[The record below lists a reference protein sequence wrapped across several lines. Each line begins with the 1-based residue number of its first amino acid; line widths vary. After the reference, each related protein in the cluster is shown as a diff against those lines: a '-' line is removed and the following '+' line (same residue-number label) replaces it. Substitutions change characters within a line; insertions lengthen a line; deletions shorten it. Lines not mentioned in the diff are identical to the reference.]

1 MSKRLLIDARQ
12 IEETRVIT
20 TTNDFIDDFEY
31 EVHSRR
37 QLKGNIYL
45 ARVTRVEPSLQ
56 AAFVEY
62 GGNRQ
67 GFLAF
72 SEIHPDYYRIPVED
86 RQKLIAE
93 VSAKTDEELNINN
106 NISDENEDDVS
117 EEELRKVKRNLY
129 RNYKIQEVIARRQIL
144 LVQVVKEER
153 GTKGAA
159 LTTYISI
166 AGRYCVLMPNTPR
179 GGGVSRKIANVT
191 DRRRLKSVVENLD
204 VSPGMAVIV
213 RTAGSK
219 RTKLEIKRDYL
230 NSIAIWENVKNL
242 TLESNAP
249 FLIHEEGSLVK
260 RAIRDL
266 YHSDIDEV
274 LVEGLEAYRSCKD
287 YMKALMPSHAKKVQ
301 QYNDE
306 KIPLFQK
313 YKLDAQLSDIF
324 NPRVTLKSGGYLIID
339 QTEALV
345 AVDVNS
351 GKATRERSIEDT
363 ALKTNLEAAEEFAR
377 QARLRDLSG
386 LVVIDFI
393 DMEESKNRITIEKKL
408 KDAMRKDRARI
419 QIGEISSF
427 GLLEL
432 SRQRLRPS
440 VVESSSELCSH
451 CGGSG
456 RIQSIEVSAIQI
468 LRSIEEEGSDEKNIG
483 VNIHAHSNVILH
495 ILNNKRVQL
504 NEIETRYDIVIQF
517 INDNSFIPPL
527 KKIETIQKPNLNKAN
542 PNKPNPNKPNPNP
555 NPNKPNPNLNPNKPN
570 PNKPNPNKPKLEI
583 AENKELSTSDED
595 ENQRRKKRGRRIGR
609 RKKKFDDQAFPEINI
624 KEEKEDDKS
633 EDKSEDK
640 SDFHPNQLIPN
651 QDIKARQPRRNYK
664 KKDNSQIK
672 DDDLDKKSLID
683 ENTMKQENKKNVKK
697 SIVSSNK
704 KTKLEETIEDKVNKD
719 KVKSDGNV
727 NLREIKTSAPIEVNK
742 VDEKSD
748 SKKPKKKGWWST

>member
-20 TTNDFIDDFEY
+20 TTNDIIDDFEY

-56 AAFVEY
+56 AAFIEY

-86 RQKLIAE
+86 KKKLIAE
-93 VSAKTDEELNINN
+93 ASAQTDEDLKLIENINED
-106 NISDENEDDVS
+106 SALDYNEED
-117 EEELRKVKRNLY
+117 LKKVKKSLY

-179 GGGVSRKIANVT
+179 GGGVSRKIANIT
-191 DRRRLKSVVENLD
+191 DRKRLKKVVDELD
-204 VSPGMAVIV
+204 VPTGMAVIV

-219 RTKLEIKRDYL
+219 RTKTEIKRDYS
-230 NSIAIWENVKNL
+230 NSTSIWENVKNL

-274 LVEGLEAYRSCKD
+274 LVDGNEAYKTCKN
-287 YMKALMPSHAKKVQ
+287 YMKSLMPSHAKKVQ
-301 QYNDE
+301 QYNDD
-306 KIPLFQK
+306 KNPLFQK
-313 YKLDAQLSDIF
+313 YKVDSQLHDIF
-324 NPRVTLKSGGYLIID
+324 NPKVTLKSGGYLIID

-386 LVVIDFI
+386 LIVIDFI
-393 DMEESKNRITIEKKL
+393 DMEENKNRINVEKKL
-408 KDAMRKDRARI
+408 KETMRKDRARI
-419 QIGEISSF
+419 QIGEISNF

-440 VVESSSELCSH
+440 VVENSSELCPH

-468 LRSIEEEGSDEKNIG
+468 LRSIEEECSSEENMAIS
-483 VNIHAHSNVILH
+483 VSAHSDIIIH
-495 ILNNKRVQL
+495 ILNNKRSHL
-504 NEIETRYDIVIQF
+504 NEIEIRYGISINF
-517 INDNSFIPPL
+517 INDNTIIPPL
-527 KKIETIQKPNLNKAN
+527 KKLEVIKKNNFKQINFTDNKQDATSSDNDEKQIRKKRSKRPVKKRRKEENKTKIDNSSNSTDEDKNDKVKETASD
-542 PNKPNPNKPNPNP
+542 
-555 NPNKPNPNLNPNKPN
+555 
-570 PNKPNPNKPKLEI
+570 
-583 AENKELSTSDED
+583 ENKELKTNND
-595 ENQRRKKRGRRIGR
+595 NTKKIGR
-609 RKKKFDDQAFPEINI
+609 NQKK
-624 KEEKEDDKS
+624 
-633 EDKSEDK
+633 
-640 SDFHPNQLIPN
+640 
-651 QDIKARQPRRNYK
+651 
-664 KKDNSQIK
+664 
-672 DDDLDKKSLID
+672 
-683 ENTMKQENKKNVKK
+683 
-697 SIVSSNK
+697 
-704 KTKLEETIEDKVNKD
+704 
-719 KVKSDGNV
+719 
-727 NLREIKTSAPIEVNK
+727 
-742 VDEKSD
+742 
-748 SKKPKKKGWWST
+748 

>member
-20 TTNDFIDDFEY
+20 TTNDIIDDFEY

-56 AAFVEY
+56 AAFIEY

-86 RQKLIAE
+86 KKKLIAE
-93 VSAKTDEELNINN
+93 ASAQTDEELKLIENINED
-106 NISDENEDDVS
+106 SALDYNEED
-117 EEELRKVKRNLY
+117 LKKVKKNLY

-179 GGGVSRKIANVT
+179 GGGVSRKIANIT
-191 DRRRLKSVVENLD
+191 DRKRLKKVVDELD
-204 VSPGMAVIV
+204 VPTGMAVIV

-219 RTKLEIKRDYL
+219 RTKTEIKRDYS
-230 NSIAIWENVKNL
+230 NSTSIWENVKNL

-274 LVEGLEAYRSCKD
+274 LVDGNEAYKTCKN
-287 YMKALMPSHAKKVQ
+287 YMKSLMPSHAKKVQ
-301 QYNDE
+301 QYNDD
-306 KIPLFQK
+306 KNPLFQK
-313 YKLDAQLSDIF
+313 YKVDSQLHDIF
-324 NPRVTLKSGGYLIID
+324 NPKVTLKSGGYLIID

-386 LVVIDFI
+386 LIVIDFI
-393 DMEESKNRITIEKKL
+393 DMEENKNRINVEKKL
-408 KDAMRKDRARI
+408 KETMRKDRARI
-419 QIGEISSF
+419 QIGEISNF

-440 VVESSSELCSH
+440 IVENSSELCPH

-468 LRSIEEEGSDEKNIG
+468 LRSIEEECSSEENMAIS
-483 VNIHAHSNVILH
+483 VSAHSDIIIH
-495 ILNNKRVQL
+495 ILNNKRSHL
-504 NEIETRYDIVIQF
+504 NEIEIRYGISINF
-517 INDNSFIPPL
+517 INDNTIIPPL
-527 KKIETIQKPNLNKAN
+527 R
-542 PNKPNPNKPNPNP
+542 
-555 NPNKPNPNLNPNKPN
+555 
-570 PNKPNPNKPKLEI
+570 KLEVI
-583 AENKELSTSDED
+583 KKNNFKQNNSTENKQDTSSSDNDEKQIRKKRSKRPVKKRRKEENKTKIDNSSNSTDEDKNDKVKETALDENKELEPDKDNT
-595 ENQRRKKRGRRIGR
+595 KKIDAKQKNT
-609 RKKKFDDQAFPEINI
+609 KKKIIRRSKTKTDTKI
-624 KEEKEDDKS
+624 KNEKDKPGKTA
-633 EDKSEDK
+633 EDK
-640 SDFHPNQLIPN
+640 I
-651 QDIKARQPRRNYK
+651 
-664 KKDNSQIK
+664 
-672 DDDLDKKSLID
+672 DLR
-683 ENTMKQENKKNVKK
+683 
-697 SIVSSNK
+697 
-704 KTKLEETIEDKVNKD
+704 KTQ
-719 KVKSDGNV
+719 S
-727 NLREIKTSAPIEVNK
+727 SAPIEIMK
-742 VDEKSD
+742 VDGKLNSD
-748 SKKPKKKGWWST
+748 KTKKKGWWST

>member
-1 MSKRLLIDARQ
+1 MTKRLLIDARQ
-12 IEETRVIT
+12 TEETRVIT
-20 TTNDFIDDFEY
+20 STNDKIDDFEY

-56 AAFVEY
+56 AAFIEY

-72 SEIHPDYYRIPVED
+72 SEIHPDYYRIPIED
-86 RQKLIAE
+86 RQKLIAD
-93 VSAKTDEELNINN
+93 VSAKTDEELDINQNINEE
-106 NISDENEDDVS
+106 IEEGFS

-179 GGGVSRKIANVT
+179 GGGVSRKIANIV
-191 DRRRLKSVVENLD
+191 DRKRLKKIVDDLD
-204 VSPGMAVIV
+204 LATGMALII

-219 RTKLEIKRDYL
+219 RTKIEIKRDYS
-230 NSIAIWENVKNL
+230 NSMSTWENVKKL

-249 FLIHEEGSLVK
+249 TLIHEEGSLVK

-266 YHSDIDEV
+266 YHNDIDEV
-274 LVEGLEAYRSCKD
+274 LVEGNEAYKVCKN

-301 QYNDE
+301 EYHDE
-306 KIPLFQK
+306 KKPLFQR
-313 YKLDAQLSDIF
+313 YNLDSQLFDIF
-324 NPRVTLKSGGYLIID
+324 SPKVTLNSGGYLIID

-345 AVDVNS
+345 AIDVNS

-393 DMEESKNRITIEKKL
+393 DMEEVKNRNNVEKKL
-408 KDAMRKDRARI
+408 KEAMRKDRARI
-419 QIGEISSF
+419 QIGQISGF

-440 VVESSSELCSH
+440 VVENSSELCSH

-456 RIQSIEVSAIQI
+456 RIQSIEVSAVQI
-468 LRSIEEEGSDEKNIG
+468 LRSIEEEGADDNNIG
-483 VNIHAHSNVILH
+483 VNVYAHSSVILH
-495 ILNNKRVQL
+495 ILNKKRDQL
-504 NEIETRYDIVIQF
+504 SEIQSRYNILIEF
-517 INDNSFIPPL
+517 INDNSIIPPL
-527 KKIETIQKPNLNKAN
+527 KKLETVKKINTQNKIQTEKK
-542 PNKPNPNKPNPNP
+542 
-555 NPNKPNPNLNPNKPN
+555 
-570 PNKPNPNKPKLEI
+570 
-583 AENKELSTSDED
+583 
-595 ENQRRKKRGRRIGR
+595 ENQEGSAINDQENNNRRKRGKKIGR
-609 RKKKFDDQAFPEINI
+609 KNKKVIPNEDLSNEEETKNNNPINKNETKAIEKTDQNEINKNI
-624 KEEKEDDKS
+624 KKRKNTRENNKKSNESKSKKNKSVKIKS
-633 EDKSEDK
+633 ENDNTLDDEKNNINETATTETK
-640 SDFHPNQLIPN
+640 N
-651 QDIKARQPRRNYK
+651 PR
-664 KKDNSQIK
+664 
-672 DDDLDKKSLID
+672 
-683 ENTMKQENKKNVKK
+683 
-697 SIVSSNK
+697 IVQTSS
-704 KTKLEETIEDKVNKD
+704 
-719 KVKSDGNV
+719 
-727 NLREIKTSAPIEVNK
+727 PIEVTEIDN
-742 VDEKSD
+742 D
-748 SKKPKKKGWWST
+748 SKPQKPKRKGWWSK

>member
-1 MSKRLLIDARQ
+1 MTKRLLIDARQ
-12 IEETRVIT
+12 TEETRVIT
-20 TTNDFIDDFEY
+20 STNDKIDDFEY

-72 SEIHPDYYRIPVED
+72 SEIHPDYYRIPIED
-86 RQKLIAE
+86 RQKLIAD
-93 VSAKTDEELNINN
+93 VSAKTDEELDINQNINE
-106 NISDENEDDVS
+106 ENEEDFS

-179 GGGVSRKIANVT
+179 GGGVSRKIANIV
-191 DRRRLKSVVENLD
+191 DRKRLKKIVDDLD
-204 VSPGMAVIV
+204 LATGMALII

-219 RTKLEIKRDYL
+219 RTKIEIKRDYS
-230 NSIAIWENVKNL
+230 NSVSTWENVKKL

-249 FLIHEEGSLVK
+249 TLIHEEGSLVK

-266 YHSDIDEV
+266 YHNDIDEV
-274 LVEGLEAYRSCKD
+274 LVEGNEAYKVCKN

-301 QYNDE
+301 EYHDE
-306 KIPLFQK
+306 KKPLFQR
-313 YKLDAQLSDIF
+313 YNLDSQLFDIF
-324 NPRVTLKSGGYLIID
+324 SPKVTLNSGGYLIID

-345 AVDVNS
+345 AIDVNS

-393 DMEESKNRITIEKKL
+393 DMEEVKNRNNVEKKL
-408 KDAMRKDRARI
+408 KEAMRKDRARI
-419 QIGEISSF
+419 QIGQISGF

-440 VVESSSELCSH
+440 VVENSSELCSH

-456 RIQSIEVSAIQI
+456 RIQSIEVSAVQI
-468 LRSIEEEGSDEKNIG
+468 LRSIEEEGADDNNIG
-483 VNIHAHSNVILH
+483 VNVYAHSSVILH
-495 ILNNKRVQL
+495 ILNKKRDQL
-504 NEIETRYDIVIQF
+504 SEIQSRYNILIEF
-517 INDNSFIPPL
+517 INDNSIIPPL
-527 KKIETIQKPNLNKAN
+527 KKLETVKKINTQDKIQTEKK
-542 PNKPNPNKPNPNP
+542 
-555 NPNKPNPNLNPNKPN
+555 
-570 PNKPNPNKPKLEI
+570 
-583 AENKELSTSDED
+583 
-595 ENQRRKKRGRRIGR
+595 ENQERYAINDQENNNRKKRGKKIGR
-609 RKKKFDDQAFPEINI
+609 RNKKVIPNEDLSNEEEIKNNNQINKSETKATDKTDQNEINKNI
-624 KEEKEDDKS
+624 KKRKNT
-633 EDKSEDK
+633 
-640 SDFHPNQLIPN
+640 P
-651 QDIKARQPRRNYK
+651 
-664 KKDNSQIK
+664 
-672 DDDLDKKSLID
+672 
-683 ENTMKQENKKNVKK
+683 ENNKKLNESK
-697 SIVSSNK
+697 SK
-704 KTKLEETIEDKVNKD
+704 KTKSVKIKSENGNTLDDKKNNINEIATTETKNPRIVQ
-719 KVKSDGNV
+719 
-727 NLREIKTSAPIEVNK
+727 TSSPIEVTK
-742 VDEKSD
+742 IDSD
-748 SKKPKKKGWWST
+748 SKPQKPKRKGWWSK

>member
-20 TTNDFIDDFEY
+20 TTNDIIDDFEY

-56 AAFVEY
+56 AAFIEY

-86 RQKLIAE
+86 KKKLIAE
-93 VSAKTDEELNINN
+93 ASAQTDEDLKLIENINED
-106 NISDENEDDVS
+106 SALDYNEED
-117 EEELRKVKRNLY
+117 LKKVKKSLY

-179 GGGVSRKIANVT
+179 GGGVSRKIANIT
-191 DRRRLKSVVENLD
+191 DRKRLKKVVDELD
-204 VSPGMAVIV
+204 VPTGMAVIV

-219 RTKLEIKRDYL
+219 RTKTEIKRDYS
-230 NSIAIWENVKNL
+230 NSTSIWENVKNL

-266 YHSDIDEV
+266 YHSDINEV
-274 LVEGLEAYRSCKD
+274 LVDGNEAYKTCKN
-287 YMKALMPSHAKKVQ
+287 YMKSLMPSHAKKVQ
-301 QYNDE
+301 QYNDD
-306 KIPLFQK
+306 KNPLFQK
-313 YKLDAQLSDIF
+313 YKVDSQLHDIF
-324 NPRVTLKSGGYLIID
+324 NPKVTLKSGGYLIID

-386 LVVIDFI
+386 LIVIDFI
-393 DMEESKNRITIEKKL
+393 DMEENKNRINVEKKL
-408 KDAMRKDRARI
+408 KETMRKDRARI
-419 QIGEISSF
+419 QIGEISNF

-440 VVESSSELCSH
+440 IVENSSELCPH

-468 LRSIEEEGSDEKNIG
+468 LRSIEEECSSEENMAIS
-483 VNIHAHSNVILH
+483 VSAHSDIIIH
-495 ILNNKRVQL
+495 ILNNKRSHL
-504 NEIETRYDIVIQF
+504 NEIEIRYGISINF
-517 INDNSFIPPL
+517 INDNTIIPPL
-527 KKIETIQKPNLNKAN
+527 KKLEVIKKNNFKQNNSTENKQDTSSSDNDEKQIRKKRSKRPVKKRRKEENKTKIDNSSNSTDEDKNDKVKETALD
-542 PNKPNPNKPNPNP
+542 
-555 NPNKPNPNLNPNKPN
+555 
-570 PNKPNPNKPKLEI
+570 
-583 AENKELSTSDED
+583 ENKELEPDKYNT
-595 ENQRRKKRGRRIGR
+595 KKIDAKQKNT
-609 RKKKFDDQAFPEINI
+609 KKKIIRRSKTKTDTKI
-624 KEEKEDDKS
+624 KNEKDKPGKTA
-633 EDKSEDK
+633 EDK
-640 SDFHPNQLIPN
+640 I
-651 QDIKARQPRRNYK
+651 
-664 KKDNSQIK
+664 
-672 DDDLDKKSLID
+672 DLR
-683 ENTMKQENKKNVKK
+683 
-697 SIVSSNK
+697 
-704 KTKLEETIEDKVNKD
+704 KTQ
-719 KVKSDGNV
+719 S
-727 NLREIKTSAPIEVNK
+727 SAPIEIMK
-742 VDEKSD
+742 VDGKLNSD
-748 SKKPKKKGWWST
+748 KTKKKGWWST

>member
-12 IEETRVIT
+12 PEETRVIT
-20 TTNDFIDDFEY
+20 TTNNLIDDFEY

-86 RQKLIAE
+86 KNKLLAE
-93 VSAKTDEELNINN
+93 ASAKTDDELSLNEN
-106 NISDENEDDVS
+106 SSEDEIDDFND
-117 EEELRKVKRNLY
+117 EALRKIKRNLY

-153 GTKGAA
+153 GSKGAA

-179 GGGVSRKIANVT
+179 GGGVSRKIANIT
-191 DRRRLKSVVENLD
+191 DRKRLKKVVDDLD
-204 VSPGMAVIV
+204 VSSGMAVII

-219 RTKLEIKRDYL
+219 RTKTEIKRDYL
-230 NSIAIWENVKNL
+230 NSVAIWEDVKKL

-266 YHSDIDEV
+266 YHSEIDEV
-274 LVEGLEAYRSCKD
+274 LVEGNEAYKVCKN

-301 QYNDE
+301 QYVDDKNH
-306 KIPLFQK
+306 LFQK
-313 YKLDAQLSDIF
+313 YNLDSQLQDIF
-324 NPRVTLKSGGYLIID
+324 NPKVTLKSGGYIIID

-351 GKATRERSIEDT
+351 GRSTRERTIEDT
-363 ALKTNLEAAEEFAR
+363 ALKNNLEAAEEFAR

-386 LVVIDFI
+386 LIVIDFI
-393 DMEESKNRITIEKKL
+393 DMEENKNRLSVEKKL
-408 KDAMRKDRARI
+408 KESMKKDRARI
-419 QIGEISSF
+419 QIGEISNF

-440 VVESSSELCSH
+440 VVENSSELCSH

-456 RIQSIEVSAIQI
+456 RIQSIEVSAIQV
-468 LRSIEEEGSDEKNIG
+468 LRAIEEEGAPEDILMVKVS
-483 VNIHAHSNVILH
+483 AHSDIILH
-495 ILNNKRVQL
+495 ILNNKRSEL
-504 NEIETRYDIVIQF
+504 NEIESRYDIRIDF
-517 INDNSFIPPL
+517 YNDNSIIPPL
-527 KKIETIQKPNLNKAN
+527 KK
-542 PNKPNPNKPNPNP
+542 
-555 NPNKPNPNLNPNKPN
+555 
-570 PNKPNPNKPKLEI
+570 LEAI
-583 AENKELSTSDED
+583 
-595 ENQRRKKRGRRIGR
+595 
-609 RKKKFDDQAFPEINI
+609 
-624 KEEKEDDKS
+624 
-633 EDKSEDK
+633 
-640 SDFHPNQLIPN
+640 
-651 QDIKARQPRRNYK
+651 
-664 KKDNSQIK
+664 
-672 DDDLDKKSLID
+672 KKSLPKKENQSQAKLQNDPSENEEHNNNNNNNKRRRNKKPIRRRRRVD
-683 ENTMKQENKKNVKK
+683 EGNILLEKSENNEVQHTPKEKIEENSENKPIEKAKDVVDNKTEEKPIKKKRERKNTNKVKQPKKIIQNESENKTLVSDDKNNVKDTNKKQEARE
-697 SIVSSNK
+697 
-704 KTKLEETIEDKVNKD
+704 TKA
-719 KVKSDGNV
+719 
-727 NLREIKTSAPIEVNK
+727 SAPIEIVK
-742 VDEKSD
+742 IDD
-748 SKKPKKKGWWST
+748 SANDKKPKKKGWWSK

>member
-1 MSKRLLIDARQ
+1 MTKRLLIDARQ
-12 IEETRVIT
+12 TEETRVIT
-20 TTNDFIDDFEY
+20 STNDKIDDFEY

-56 AAFVEY
+56 AAFIEY

-72 SEIHPDYYRIPVED
+72 SEIHPDYYRIPIED
-86 RQKLIAE
+86 RQKLIAD
-93 VSAKTDEELNINN
+93 VSAKTDEELDINQNINEE
-106 NISDENEDDVS
+106 IEEDFS

-179 GGGVSRKIANVT
+179 GGGVSRKIVNIV
-191 DRRRLKSVVENLD
+191 DRKRLKKIVDNLD
-204 VSPGMAVIV
+204 VATGMALII

-219 RTKLEIKRDYL
+219 RTKIEIKRDYS
-230 NSIAIWENVKNL
+230 NSMSTWENVKKL

-249 FLIHEEGSLVK
+249 TLIHEEGSLVK

-266 YHSDIDEV
+266 YHNDIDEV
-274 LVEGLEAYRSCKD
+274 LVEGNEAYKVCKN

-301 QYNDE
+301 EYNDV
-306 KIPLFQK
+306 KKPLFQN
-313 YKLDAQLSDIF
+313 YNLDSQLFDIF
-324 NPRVTLKSGGYLIID
+324 SPKVTLNSGGYLIID

-345 AVDVNS
+345 AIDVNS

-393 DMEESKNRITIEKKL
+393 DMEEVKNRNNVEKKL
-408 KDAMRKDRARI
+408 KEAMRKDRARI
-419 QIGEISSF
+419 QIGQISGF

-440 VVESSSELCSH
+440 VVENSSELCSH

-456 RIQSIEVSAIQI
+456 RIQSIEVSAVQI
-468 LRSIEEEGSDEKNIG
+468 LRSIEEEGADDNNIG
-483 VNIHAHSNVILH
+483 VNVYAHSSVILH
-495 ILNNKRVQL
+495 ILNKKRDQL
-504 NEIETRYDIVIQF
+504 SEIQSRYNILIEF
-517 INDNSFIPPL
+517 INDNSIIPPL
-527 KKIETIQKPNLNKAN
+527 KKLETVKKINTQNKIQTEKK
-542 PNKPNPNKPNPNP
+542 
-555 NPNKPNPNLNPNKPN
+555 
-570 PNKPNPNKPKLEI
+570 
-583 AENKELSTSDED
+583 
-595 ENQRRKKRGRRIGR
+595 ENQEGSAINDQENNNRRKRGKKIGR
-609 RKKKFDDQAFPEINI
+609 KNKKVIPNEDLSNEEETKNNNPINKNETKATEKTDQNEINKNI
-624 KEEKEDDKS
+624 KKRKNTRENNKKSNESKSKKNKSVKIKS
-633 EDKSEDK
+633 ENDNTLDVEKNNINETATTETK
-640 SDFHPNQLIPN
+640 N
-651 QDIKARQPRRNYK
+651 PR
-664 KKDNSQIK
+664 
-672 DDDLDKKSLID
+672 
-683 ENTMKQENKKNVKK
+683 
-697 SIVSSNK
+697 IVQTSS
-704 KTKLEETIEDKVNKD
+704 
-719 KVKSDGNV
+719 
-727 NLREIKTSAPIEVNK
+727 PIEVTEIDN
-742 VDEKSD
+742 D
-748 SKKPKKKGWWST
+748 SKPQKPKRKGWWSK

>member
-1 MSKRLLIDARQ
+1 MTKRLLIDARQ
-12 IEETRVIT
+12 TEETRVIT
-20 TTNDFIDDFEY
+20 STNDKIDDFEY

-56 AAFVEY
+56 AAFIEY

-72 SEIHPDYYRIPVED
+72 SEIHPDYYRIPIED
-86 RQKLIAE
+86 RQKLIAD
-93 VSAKTDEELNINN
+93 VSAKTDEELDINQNINEE
-106 NISDENEDDVS
+106 IEEDFS

-179 GGGVSRKIANVT
+179 GGGVSRKIANIV
-191 DRRRLKSVVENLD
+191 DRKRLKKIVDDLD
-204 VSPGMAVIV
+204 LATGMALII

-219 RTKLEIKRDYL
+219 RTKIEIKRDYS
-230 NSIAIWENVKNL
+230 NSMSTWENVKKL

-249 FLIHEEGSLVK
+249 TLIHEEGSLVK

-266 YHSDIDEV
+266 YHNDIDEV
-274 LVEGLEAYRSCKD
+274 LVEGNEAYKVCKN

-301 QYNDE
+301 EYNDV
-306 KIPLFQK
+306 KKPLFQN
-313 YKLDAQLSDIF
+313 YNLDSQLFDIF
-324 NPRVTLKSGGYLIID
+324 SPKVTLNSGGYLIID

-345 AVDVNS
+345 AIDVNS

-393 DMEESKNRITIEKKL
+393 DMEEVKNRNNVEKKL
-408 KDAMRKDRARI
+408 KEAMRKDRARI
-419 QIGEISSF
+419 QIGQISGF

-440 VVESSSELCSH
+440 VVENSSELCSH

-456 RIQSIEVSAIQI
+456 RIQSIEVSAVQI
-468 LRSIEEEGSDEKNIG
+468 LRSIEEEGADDNNIG
-483 VNIHAHSNVILH
+483 VNVYAHSSVILH
-495 ILNNKRVQL
+495 ILNKKRDQL
-504 NEIETRYDIVIQF
+504 SEIQSRYNILIEF
-517 INDNSFIPPL
+517 INDNSIIPPL
-527 KKIETIQKPNLNKAN
+527 KKLETVKKINTQNKIQTEKK
-542 PNKPNPNKPNPNP
+542 
-555 NPNKPNPNLNPNKPN
+555 
-570 PNKPNPNKPKLEI
+570 
-583 AENKELSTSDED
+583 
-595 ENQRRKKRGRRIGR
+595 ENQEGSAINDQENNNRRKRGKKIGR
-609 RKKKFDDQAFPEINI
+609 KNKKVIPNEDLSNEEETKNNNQINKNETKATEKTDQNEINKNI
-624 KEEKEDDKS
+624 KKRKNTRENNKKSNESKSKKNKSVKIKS
-633 EDKSEDK
+633 ENDNTLDDEKNNINETATTETK
-640 SDFHPNQLIPN
+640 N
-651 QDIKARQPRRNYK
+651 PR
-664 KKDNSQIK
+664 
-672 DDDLDKKSLID
+672 
-683 ENTMKQENKKNVKK
+683 
-697 SIVSSNK
+697 IVQ
-704 KTKLEETIEDKVNKD
+704 
-719 KVKSDGNV
+719 
-727 NLREIKTSAPIEVNK
+727 TSYPIEVTEIDN
-742 VDEKSD
+742 D
-748 SKKPKKKGWWST
+748 SKPQKPKRKGWWSK

>member
-20 TTNDFIDDFEY
+20 TTNDIIDDFEY

-56 AAFVEY
+56 AAFIEY

-86 RQKLIAE
+86 KKKLIAE
-93 VSAKTDEELNINN
+93 ASAQTDEDLKLIENINED
-106 NISDENEDDVS
+106 SALDYNEED
-117 EEELRKVKRNLY
+117 LKKVKKSLY

-179 GGGVSRKIANVT
+179 GGGVSRKIANIT
-191 DRRRLKSVVENLD
+191 DRKRLKKVVDELD
-204 VSPGMAVIV
+204 VPTGMAVIV

-219 RTKLEIKRDYL
+219 RTKTEIKRDYS
-230 NSIAIWENVKNL
+230 NSTSIWENVKNL

-266 YHSDIDEV
+266 YHSDINEV
-274 LVEGLEAYRSCKD
+274 LVDGNEAYKTCKN
-287 YMKALMPSHAKKVQ
+287 YMKSLMPSHAKKVQ
-301 QYNDE
+301 QYNDD
-306 KIPLFQK
+306 KNPLFQK
-313 YKLDAQLSDIF
+313 YKVDSQLHDIF
-324 NPRVTLKSGGYLIID
+324 NPKVTLKSGGYLIID

-386 LVVIDFI
+386 LIVIDFI
-393 DMEESKNRITIEKKL
+393 DMEENKNRINVEKKL
-408 KDAMRKDRARI
+408 KETMRKDRARI
-419 QIGEISSF
+419 QIGEISNF

-440 VVESSSELCSH
+440 IVENSSELCPH

-468 LRSIEEEGSDEKNIG
+468 LRSIEEECSSEENMAIS
-483 VNIHAHSNVILH
+483 VSAHSDIIIH
-495 ILNNKRVQL
+495 ILNNKRSHL
-504 NEIETRYDIVIQF
+504 NEIEIRYGISINF
-517 INDNSFIPPL
+517 INDNTIIPPL
-527 KKIETIQKPNLNKAN
+527 KKLEVIKKNNFKQNNSTENKQDTSLPDYDEKQIRKKRSKRPVKKRRKEENKTKIDNSSNSTDEDKNDKVKETALD
-542 PNKPNPNKPNPNP
+542 
-555 NPNKPNPNLNPNKPN
+555 
-570 PNKPNPNKPKLEI
+570 
-583 AENKELSTSDED
+583 ENKELEPDKDNT
-595 ENQRRKKRGRRIGR
+595 KKIDAKQKNT
-609 RKKKFDDQAFPEINI
+609 KKKIIRRSKKKTDTKI
-624 KEEKEDDKS
+624 KNKKDKPGKTA
-633 EDKSEDK
+633 EDK
-640 SDFHPNQLIPN
+640 I
-651 QDIKARQPRRNYK
+651 
-664 KKDNSQIK
+664 
-672 DDDLDKKSLID
+672 DLR
-683 ENTMKQENKKNVKK
+683 
-697 SIVSSNK
+697 
-704 KTKLEETIEDKVNKD
+704 KTQ
-719 KVKSDGNV
+719 S
-727 NLREIKTSAPIEVNK
+727 SAPIEIMK
-742 VDEKSD
+742 VDGKLNSD
-748 SKKPKKKGWWST
+748 KTKKKGWWST

>member
-20 TTNDFIDDFEY
+20 TTNDIIDDFEY

-56 AAFVEY
+56 AAFIEY

-86 RQKLIAE
+86 KKKLIAE
-93 VSAKTDEELNINN
+93 ASAQTNEELKLIED
-106 NISDENEDDVS
+106 INEDSDLDYN
-117 EEELRKVKRNLY
+117 EEDLKKVKKNLY

-179 GGGVSRKIANVT
+179 GGGVSRKIANIT
-191 DRRRLKSVVENLD
+191 DRKRLKKVVDELD
-204 VSPGMAVIV
+204 VPTGMAVIV

-219 RTKLEIKRDYL
+219 RTKTEIKRDYS
-230 NSIAIWENVKNL
+230 NSTSIWENVKNL

-266 YHSDIDEV
+266 YHSDINEV
-274 LVEGLEAYRSCKD
+274 LVDGNEAYKTCKN
-287 YMKALMPSHAKKVQ
+287 YMKSLMPSHAKKVQ
-301 QYNDE
+301 QYNDD
-306 KIPLFQK
+306 KNPLFQK
-313 YKLDAQLSDIF
+313 YKVDSQLHDIF
-324 NPRVTLKSGGYLIID
+324 NPKVTLKSGGYLIID

-386 LVVIDFI
+386 LIVIDFI
-393 DMEESKNRITIEKKL
+393 DMEENKNRINVEKKL
-408 KDAMRKDRARI
+408 KETMRKDRARI
-419 QIGEISSF
+419 QIGEISNF

-440 VVESSSELCSH
+440 IVENSSELCPH

-468 LRSIEEEGSDEKNIG
+468 LRSIEEECSSEENMAIS
-483 VNIHAHSNVILH
+483 VSAHSDIIIH
-495 ILNNKRVQL
+495 ILNNKRSHL
-504 NEIETRYDIVIQF
+504 NEIEIRYGISINF
-517 INDNSFIPPL
+517 INDNTIIPPL
-527 KKIETIQKPNLNKAN
+527 KKLEVIKKNNFKQNNSTENKQDTSSSDNDEKQIRKKRSKRPVKKRRKEENKTKIDNSSNSTDEDKNDKVKETALD
-542 PNKPNPNKPNPNP
+542 
-555 NPNKPNPNLNPNKPN
+555 
-570 PNKPNPNKPKLEI
+570 
-583 AENKELSTSDED
+583 ENKELEPDKDNT
-595 ENQRRKKRGRRIGR
+595 KKIDAKQKNT
-609 RKKKFDDQAFPEINI
+609 KKKIIRRSKTKTDTKI
-624 KEEKEDDKS
+624 KNEKDKPGKTA
-633 EDKSEDK
+633 EDK
-640 SDFHPNQLIPN
+640 I
-651 QDIKARQPRRNYK
+651 
-664 KKDNSQIK
+664 
-672 DDDLDKKSLID
+672 DLR
-683 ENTMKQENKKNVKK
+683 
-697 SIVSSNK
+697 
-704 KTKLEETIEDKVNKD
+704 KTQ
-719 KVKSDGNV
+719 S
-727 NLREIKTSAPIEVNK
+727 SAPIEIMK
-742 VDEKSD
+742 VDGKLNSD
-748 SKKPKKKGWWST
+748 KTKKKGWWST

>member
-1 MSKRLLIDARQ
+1 MTKRLLIDARQ
-12 IEETRVIT
+12 TEETRVIT
-20 TTNDFIDDFEY
+20 STNDKIDDFEY

-56 AAFVEY
+56 AAFIEY

-72 SEIHPDYYRIPVED
+72 SEIHPDYYRIPIED
-86 RQKLIAE
+86 RQKLIAD
-93 VSAKTDEELNINN
+93 VSAKTDEELDINQNINEE
-106 NISDENEDDVS
+106 IEEDFS

-179 GGGVSRKIANVT
+179 GGGVSRKIANIV
-191 DRRRLKSVVENLD
+191 DRKRLKKIVDDLD
-204 VSPGMAVIV
+204 LATGMALII

-219 RTKLEIKRDYL
+219 RTKIEIKRDYS
-230 NSIAIWENVKNL
+230 NSMSTWENVKKL

-249 FLIHEEGSLVK
+249 TLIHEEGSLVK

-266 YHSDIDEV
+266 YHNDIDEV
-274 LVEGLEAYRSCKD
+274 LVEGNEAYKVCKN

-301 QYNDE
+301 EYHDV
-306 KIPLFQK
+306 KKPLFQR
-313 YKLDAQLSDIF
+313 YNLDSQLFDIF
-324 NPRVTLKSGGYLIID
+324 SPKVTLNSGGYLIID

-345 AVDVNS
+345 AIDVNS

-393 DMEESKNRITIEKKL
+393 DMEEIKNRNNVEKKL
-408 KDAMRKDRARI
+408 KEAMRKDRARI
-419 QIGEISSF
+419 QIGQISGF

-440 VVESSSELCSH
+440 VVENSSELCSH

-456 RIQSIEVSAIQI
+456 RIQSIEVSAVQI
-468 LRSIEEEGSDEKNIG
+468 LRSIEEEGADDNNIG
-483 VNIHAHSNVILH
+483 VNVYAHSSVILH
-495 ILNNKRVQL
+495 ILNKKRDQL
-504 NEIETRYDIVIQF
+504 SEIQSRYNILIEF
-517 INDNSFIPPL
+517 INDNSIIPPL
-527 KKIETIQKPNLNKAN
+527 KKLETVKKINTQNKIQTEKK
-542 PNKPNPNKPNPNP
+542 
-555 NPNKPNPNLNPNKPN
+555 
-570 PNKPNPNKPKLEI
+570 
-583 AENKELSTSDED
+583 
-595 ENQRRKKRGRRIGR
+595 ENQEGSAINDQENNNRRKRGKKIGR
-609 RKKKFDDQAFPEINI
+609 KNKKVIPNEDLSNEEETKNNNPINKNETKATEKTDQNEINKNI
-624 KEEKEDDKS
+624 KKRKNTRENNKKSNESKSKKNKSVKIKS
-633 EDKSEDK
+633 ENDNTLDDEKNNINETATTETK
-640 SDFHPNQLIPN
+640 N
-651 QDIKARQPRRNYK
+651 PR
-664 KKDNSQIK
+664 
-672 DDDLDKKSLID
+672 
-683 ENTMKQENKKNVKK
+683 
-697 SIVSSNK
+697 IVQTSS
-704 KTKLEETIEDKVNKD
+704 
-719 KVKSDGNV
+719 
-727 NLREIKTSAPIEVNK
+727 PIEVTEIDN
-742 VDEKSD
+742 D
-748 SKKPKKKGWWST
+748 SKPQKPKRKGWWSK

>member
-20 TTNDFIDDFEY
+20 TTNDIIDDFEY

-56 AAFVEY
+56 AAFIEY

-86 RQKLIAE
+86 KKKLIAE
-93 VSAKTDEELNINN
+93 ASAQTDEELKLIENING
-106 NISDENEDDVS
+106 DNELDFN
-117 EEELRKVKRNLY
+117 EEDLKKVKKNLY

-179 GGGVSRKIANVT
+179 GGGVSRKIANIT
-191 DRRRLKSVVENLD
+191 DRKRLKKVVDELD
-204 VSPGMAVIV
+204 VPTGMAVIV

-219 RTKLEIKRDYL
+219 RTKTEIKRDYS
-230 NSIAIWENVKNL
+230 NSTSIWENVKNL

-274 LVEGLEAYRSCKD
+274 LVDGNEAYKTCKN
-287 YMKALMPSHAKKVQ
+287 YMKSLMPSHAKKVQ
-301 QYNDE
+301 QYNDD
-306 KIPLFQK
+306 KNPLFQK
-313 YKLDAQLSDIF
+313 YKVDSQLHDIF
-324 NPRVTLKSGGYLIID
+324 NPKVTLKSGGYLIID

-386 LVVIDFI
+386 LIVVDFI
-393 DMEESKNRITIEKKL
+393 DMEENKNRINVEKKL
-408 KDAMRKDRARI
+408 KETMRKDRARI
-419 QIGEISSF
+419 QIGEISNF

-440 VVESSSELCSH
+440 IVENSSELCPH

-468 LRSIEEEGSDEKNIG
+468 LRSIEEECSSEENMAIS
-483 VNIHAHSNVILH
+483 VSAHSDIIIH
-495 ILNNKRVQL
+495 ILNNKRSHL
-504 NEIETRYDIVIQF
+504 NEIEIRYGISINF
-517 INDNSFIPPL
+517 INDNTIIPPL
-527 KKIETIQKPNLNKAN
+527 KKLEVTKKNDFKQNNSTEDKKDTTSSDNDEKQIKKKRSKRPVKKRRKEENQTKINNFSNSTDKAKNDKVKETASN
-542 PNKPNPNKPNPNP
+542 
-555 NPNKPNPNLNPNKPN
+555 
-570 PNKPNPNKPKLEI
+570 
-583 AENKELSTSDED
+583 ENKELKTDKD
-595 ENQRRKKRGRRIGR
+595 NTKNINAKQKNP
-609 RKKKFDDQAFPEINI
+609 KKKIIRKSKTKTDTKIKNDQ
-624 KEEKEDDKS
+624 DK
-633 EDKSEDK
+633 
-640 SDFHPNQLIPN
+640 
-651 QDIKARQPRRNYK
+651 
-664 KKDNSQIK
+664 
-672 DDDLDKKSLID
+672 LDKTTID
-683 ENTMKQENKKNVKK
+683 K
-697 SIVSSNK
+697 IDLR
-704 KTKLEETIEDKVNKD
+704 KTQ
-719 KVKSDGNV
+719 S
-727 NLREIKTSAPIEVNK
+727 SAPIEIMK
-742 VDEKSD
+742 VDGKLNSD
-748 SKKPKKKGWWST
+748 KTKKKGWWST

>member
-1 MSKRLLIDARQ
+1 MTKRLLIDARQ
-12 IEETRVIT
+12 TEETRVIT
-20 TTNDFIDDFEY
+20 STSNKIDDFEY

-56 AAFVEY
+56 AAFIEY

-72 SEIHPDYYRIPVED
+72 SEIHPDYYRIPIED
-86 RQKLIAE
+86 RQKLIAD
-93 VSAKTDEELNINN
+93 VSAKTDEELDINQHT
-106 NISDENEDDVS
+106 NEEIEEDFS

-179 GGGVSRKIANVT
+179 GGGVSRKIANIS
-191 DRRRLKSVVENLD
+191 DRKRLKKIVDDLD
-204 VSPGMAVIV
+204 LATGMALII

-219 RTKLEIKRDYL
+219 RTKIEIKRDYS
-230 NSIAIWENVKNL
+230 NSMSTWENVKKL

-249 FLIHEEGSLVK
+249 TLIHEEGSLVK

-266 YHSDIDEV
+266 YHNDIDEV
-274 LVEGLEAYRSCKD
+274 LVEGNEAYKVCKN

-301 QYNDE
+301 EYHDE
-306 KIPLFQK
+306 KKPLFQK
-313 YKLDAQLSDIF
+313 YNLDSQLFDIF
-324 NPRVTLKSGGYLIID
+324 SPKVTLHSGGYLIID

-345 AVDVNS
+345 AIDVNS

-393 DMEESKNRITIEKKL
+393 DMEENKNRNNVEKKL
-408 KDAMRKDRARI
+408 KEAMRKDRARI
-419 QIGEISSF
+419 QIGQISGF

-440 VVESSSELCSH
+440 VVENSSELCSH

-456 RIQSIEVSAIQI
+456 RIQSIEVSAVQI
-468 LRSIEEEGSDEKNIG
+468 LRSIEEEGADDNNVGINIY
-483 VNIHAHSNVILH
+483 AHSNVILH
-495 ILNNKRVQL
+495 ILNKKRDQL
-504 NEIETRYDIVIQF
+504 SEIQSRYNILIEF
-517 INDNSFIPPL
+517 INDNSIIPPL
-527 KKIETIQKPNLNKAN
+527 KKLETVKKINTQNKMQTE
-542 PNKPNPNKPNPNP
+542 KK
-555 NPNKPNPNLNPNKPN
+555 
-570 PNKPNPNKPKLEI
+570 
-583 AENKELSTSDED
+583 ENEEVSAINVE
-595 ENQRRKKRGRRIGR
+595 ENNNRRKKGKKIGR
-609 RKKKFDDQAFPEINI
+609 RNKKEIPNKDLSNEEETKNSNQIIKSKTKATDQTDKKEINKNI
-624 KEEKEDDKS
+624 KKRKKTPENNKYSNESKS
-633 EDKSEDK
+633 
-640 SDFHPNQLIPN
+640 
-651 QDIKARQPRRNYK
+651 
-664 KKDNSQIK
+664 
-672 DDDLDKKSLID
+672 
-683 ENTMKQENKKNVKK
+683 
-697 SIVSSNK
+697 K
-704 KTKLEETIEDKVNKD
+704 KTKSVKTKSENNETLDDEKN
-719 KVKSDGNV
+719 
-727 NLREIKTSAPIEVNK
+727 NLKEMATNESKNPRIVQTSSPIEVTKIDNH
-742 VDEKSD
+742 
-748 SKKPKKKGWWST
+748 SKPQKPKRKGWWSK

>member
-1 MSKRLLIDARQ
+1 MTKRLLIDARQ
-12 IEETRVIT
+12 TEETRVIT
-20 TTNDFIDDFEY
+20 STNDKIDDFEY

-56 AAFVEY
+56 AAFIEY

-72 SEIHPDYYRIPVED
+72 SEIHPDYYRIPIED
-86 RQKLIAE
+86 RQKLIAD
-93 VSAKTDEELNINN
+93 VSAKTDEELDINQNINEE
-106 NISDENEDDVS
+106 IEEDFS

-179 GGGVSRKIANVT
+179 GGGVSRKIANIV
-191 DRRRLKSVVENLD
+191 DRKRLKKIVDDLD
-204 VSPGMAVIV
+204 LATGMALII

-219 RTKLEIKRDYL
+219 RTKIEIKRDYS
-230 NSIAIWENVKNL
+230 NSMSTWENVKKL

-249 FLIHEEGSLVK
+249 TLIHEEGSLVK

-266 YHSDIDEV
+266 YHNDIDEV
-274 LVEGLEAYRSCKD
+274 LVEGNEAYKVCKN

-301 QYNDE
+301 EYHDE
-306 KIPLFQK
+306 KKPLFQR
-313 YKLDAQLSDIF
+313 YNLDSQLFDIF
-324 NPRVTLKSGGYLIID
+324 SPKVTLNSGGYLIID

-345 AVDVNS
+345 AIDVNS

-393 DMEESKNRITIEKKL
+393 DMEEVKNRNNVEKKL
-408 KDAMRKDRARI
+408 KEAMRKDRARI
-419 QIGEISSF
+419 QIGQISGF

-440 VVESSSELCSH
+440 VVENSSELCSH

-456 RIQSIEVSAIQI
+456 RIQSIEVSAVQI
-468 LRSIEEEGSDEKNIG
+468 LRSIEEEGADDNNIG
-483 VNIHAHSNVILH
+483 VNVYAHSSVILH
-495 ILNNKRVQL
+495 ILNKKRDQL
-504 NEIETRYDIVIQF
+504 SEIQSRYNILIEF
-517 INDNSFIPPL
+517 INDNSIIPPL
-527 KKIETIQKPNLNKAN
+527 KKLETVKKINTQNKIQTEKK
-542 PNKPNPNKPNPNP
+542 
-555 NPNKPNPNLNPNKPN
+555 
-570 PNKPNPNKPKLEI
+570 
-583 AENKELSTSDED
+583 
-595 ENQRRKKRGRRIGR
+595 ENQEGSAINDQENNNRRKRGKKIGR
-609 RKKKFDDQAFPEINI
+609 KNKKVIPNEDLSNEEETKNNNPINKNETKATEKTDQNEINKNI
-624 KEEKEDDKS
+624 KKRKNTRENNKKSNESKSKKNKSVKIKS
-633 EDKSEDK
+633 ENDNTLDDEKNNINETATTETK
-640 SDFHPNQLIPN
+640 N
-651 QDIKARQPRRNYK
+651 PR
-664 KKDNSQIK
+664 
-672 DDDLDKKSLID
+672 
-683 ENTMKQENKKNVKK
+683 
-697 SIVSSNK
+697 IVQTSS
-704 KTKLEETIEDKVNKD
+704 
-719 KVKSDGNV
+719 
-727 NLREIKTSAPIEVNK
+727 PIEVTEIDN
-742 VDEKSD
+742 D
-748 SKKPKKKGWWST
+748 SKPQKPKRKGWWSK

>member
-1 MSKRLLIDARQ
+1 MIRRLLIDARQ
-12 IEETRVIT
+12 TEETRVIT
-20 TTNDFIDDFEY
+20 STNDIIDDFEY

-93 VSAKTDEELNINN
+93 VSAKTDEELNITES
-106 NISDENEDDVS
+106 ISEENEEDVS
-117 EEELRKVKRNLY
+117 EEELKKVKRNLY

-179 GGGVSRKIANVT
+179 GGGVSRKIANIG
-191 DRRRLKSVVENLD
+191 DRKRLKKIVDDLD
-204 VSPGMAVIV
+204 LSSGMALII

-219 RTKLEIKRDYL
+219 RTKNEIKRDYS
-230 NSIAIWENVKNL
+230 NSLTTWENVKKI

-249 FLIHEEGSLVK
+249 ALIHEEGSLVK

-274 LVEGLEAYRSCKD
+274 LVEGNEAYKVCKN

-306 KIPLFQK
+306 KKPLFQN
-313 YKLDAQLSDIF
+313 YKLDNQLFDIF
-324 NPRVTLKSGGYLIID
+324 NPKVILNSGGYLIID

-345 AVDVNS
+345 AIDVNS

-393 DMEESKNRITIEKKL
+393 DMEDSKNRHSVEKKL
-408 KDAMRKDRARI
+408 KEAMRKDRARI

-440 VVESSSELCSH
+440 VVENSSELCSH

-468 LRSIEEEGSDEKNIG
+468 LRSIEEEGADEDNTGINIY
-483 VNIHAHSNVILH
+483 AHSSIVLH
-495 ILNNKRVQL
+495 ILNKKRDQL
-504 NEIETRYDIVIQF
+504 TEIESRYNISIQF
-517 INDNSFIPPL
+517 INDNSIIPPL
-527 KKIETIQKPNLNKAN
+527 KKLETIKKDNIIKKDNNDNKQS
-542 PNKPNPNKPNPNP
+542 
-555 NPNKPNPNLNPNKPN
+555 
-570 PNKPNPNKPKLEI
+570 
-583 AENKELSTSDED
+583 KEVSSLDPD
-595 ENQRRKKRGRRIGR
+595 DNQNRKKRGRRIGR
-609 RKKKFDDQAFPEINI
+609 KNKKPIINNAVHNNEIIKVANEPNKIDVKDNIEIEPKERSQRKRPRKISKVSEILPSTKENKSNKNI
-624 KEEKEDDKS
+624 KSNLEKVGE
-633 EDKSEDK
+633 
-640 SDFHPNQLIPN
+640 P
-651 QDIKARQPRRNYK
+651 K
-664 KKDNSQIK
+664 KIK
-672 DDDLDKKSLID
+672 DDLKKV
-683 ENTMKQENKKNVKK
+683 EK
-697 SIVSSNK
+697 S
-704 KTKLEETIEDKVNKD
+704 KTDH
-719 KVKSDGNV
+719 
-727 NLREIKTSAPIEVNK
+727 LRELKTSIPIEVMK
-742 VDEKSD
+742 VDESSN
-748 SKKPKKKGWWST
+748 SKQPKRKGWWSK

>member
-1 MSKRLLIDARQ
+1 MTKRLLIDARQ
-12 IEETRVIT
+12 TEETRVIT
-20 TTNDFIDDFEY
+20 STNDKIDDFEY

-72 SEIHPDYYRIPVED
+72 SEIHPDYYRIPIED
-86 RQKLIAE
+86 RQKLIAD
-93 VSAKTDEELNINN
+93 VSAKTDEELDINQNINEE
-106 NISDENEDDVS
+106 IEEDFS

-179 GGGVSRKIANVT
+179 GGGVSRKIANIV
-191 DRRRLKSVVENLD
+191 DRKRLKKIVDDLD
-204 VSPGMAVIV
+204 LATGMALII

-219 RTKLEIKRDYL
+219 RTKIEIKRDYS
-230 NSIAIWENVKNL
+230 NSISTWENVKKL

-249 FLIHEEGSLVK
+249 TLIHEEGSLVK

-266 YHSDIDEV
+266 YHNDIDEV
-274 LVEGLEAYRSCKD
+274 LVEGNEAYKVCKN

-301 QYNDE
+301 EYHDE
-306 KIPLFQK
+306 KKPLFQK
-313 YKLDAQLSDIF
+313 YNLDSQLFDIF
-324 NPRVTLKSGGYLIID
+324 SPKVTLNSGGYLIID

-345 AVDVNS
+345 AIDVNS

-393 DMEESKNRITIEKKL
+393 DMEEVKNRNNVEKKL
-408 KDAMRKDRARI
+408 KEAMRKDRARI
-419 QIGEISSF
+419 QIGQISGF

-440 VVESSSELCSH
+440 VVENSSELCSH

-456 RIQSIEVSAIQI
+456 RIQSIEVSAVQI
-468 LRSIEEEGSDEKNIG
+468 LRSIEEEGADDNNIG
-483 VNIHAHSNVILH
+483 VNVYAHSSVILH
-495 ILNNKRVQL
+495 ILNKKRDQL
-504 NEIETRYDIVIQF
+504 SEIQSRYNILIEF
-517 INDNSFIPPL
+517 INDNSIIPPL
-527 KKIETIQKPNLNKAN
+527 KKLETVKKINTQNKIQTEKK
-542 PNKPNPNKPNPNP
+542 
-555 NPNKPNPNLNPNKPN
+555 
-570 PNKPNPNKPKLEI
+570 
-583 AENKELSTSDED
+583 
-595 ENQRRKKRGRRIGR
+595 ENQEGSAINDQENNNRRKRGKKIGR
-609 RKKKFDDQAFPEINI
+609 KNKKVIPNEDLSNEEETKNNNQINKNETKATDKLDQNEINKNI
-624 KEEKEDDKS
+624 KKRKNTRE
-633 EDKSEDK
+633 
-640 SDFHPNQLIPN
+640 NN
-651 QDIKARQPRRNYK
+651 
-664 KKDNSQIK
+664 
-672 DDDLDKKSLID
+672 KKSN
-683 ENTMKQENKKNVKK
+683 ESKSKKNKSVKITSK
-697 SIVSSNK
+697 NDNITDDEKNNINETATTETKNPRIVQTSS
-704 KTKLEETIEDKVNKD
+704 
-719 KVKSDGNV
+719 
-727 NLREIKTSAPIEVNK
+727 PIEVTEIDN
-742 VDEKSD
+742 D
-748 SKKPKKKGWWST
+748 SKPQKPKRKGWWSK

>member
-12 IEETRVIT
+12 TEETRVIT
-20 TTNDFIDDFEY
+20 TTDNVIDDFEY

-56 AAFVEY
+56 AAFIEY

-72 SEIHPDYYRIPVED
+72 SEIHPDYYRIPIED
-86 RQKLIAE
+86 KKKLIAE
-93 VSAKTDEELNINN
+93 ASAKTDEEFNLTENLNEDN
-106 NISDENEDDVS
+106 SDEFN
-117 EEELRKVKRNLY
+117 EEELKKVKKNLY
-129 RNYKIQEVIARRQIL
+129 KNYKIQEVIARRQIL

-179 GGGVSRKIANVT
+179 GGGVSRKIANIT
-191 DRRRLKSVVENLD
+191 DRKRLKKIVDDLGVPSE
-204 VSPGMAVIV
+204 MAVIV

-219 RTKLEIKRDYL
+219 RTKTEIKRGYS
-230 NSIAIWENVKNL
+230 NSMTIWENVKSL

-274 LVEGLEAYRSCKD
+274 LVDGNEAYKICKG
-287 YMKALMPSHAKKVQ
+287 YMKSLMPSHVKKVQ
-301 QYNDE
+301 QYNDD
-306 KIPLFQK
+306 KNPLFQK
-313 YKLDAQLSDIF
+313 YKLDAQLNDIF
-324 NPRVTLKSGGYLIID
+324 NPKVILKSGGYLIVD

-351 GKATRERSIEDT
+351 GKATRERSIENT

-386 LVVIDFI
+386 LIVIDFI
-393 DMEESKNRITIEKKL
+393 DMEENKNRITIEKKL
-408 KDAMRKDRARI
+408 KEAMRKDRARI

-440 VVESSSELCSH
+440 VVENSSELCPH

-456 RIQSIEVSAIQI
+456 RIQSIEVSVIQI
-468 LRSIEEEGSDEKNIG
+468 LRSIEEEGSSDENIG
-483 VNIHAHSNVILH
+483 IKVFAHPDIIIH
-495 ILNNKRVQL
+495 ILNNKRSHL
-504 NEIETRYDIVIQF
+504 NEIEIRYDIFINF
-517 INDNSFIPPL
+517 INDNTIIPPL
-527 KKIETIQKPNLNKAN
+527 MKIEPVKKNNFKQINNPQEKSENL
-542 PNKPNPNKPNPNP
+542 
-555 NPNKPNPNLNPNKPN
+555 
-570 PNKPNPNKPKLEI
+570 
-583 AENKELSTSDED
+583 SSDNE
-595 ENQRRKKRGRRIGR
+595 EVQS
-609 RKKKFDDQAFPEINI
+609 RKKKGKRPVRKKKKTENSQSIDNSLNSTV
-624 KEEKEDDKS
+624 DDKII
-633 EDKSEDK
+633 K
-640 SDFHPNQLIPN
+640 NQKIASG
-651 QDIKARQPRRNYK
+651 KHK
-664 KKDNSQIK
+664 
-672 DDDLDKKSLID
+672 
-683 ENTMKQENKKNVKK
+683 
-697 SIVSSNK
+697 
-704 KTKLEETIEDKVNKD
+704 
-719 KVKSDGNV
+719 
-727 NLREIKTSAPIEVNK
+727 EIKTKENDPSESNAIQKNTKKKTIRKSKSKITTKNK
-742 VDEKSD
+742 VDENELLKTAKDKNLVDLREIRSSTPIEIMTVDGKSNIE
-748 SKKPKKKGWWST
+748 KTKKKGRWST

>member
-12 IEETRVIT
+12 TEETRVIT
-20 TTNDFIDDFEY
+20 TTNDIIDDFEY

-72 SEIHPDYYRIPVED
+72 SEIHPDYYRIPIED

-93 VSAKTDEELNINN
+93 AAAKTEEELSSNSSNLTNDKIVV
-106 NISDENEDDVS
+106 DDNEDDVS

-144 LVQVVKEER
+144 LIQVVKEER

-179 GGGVSRKIANVT
+179 GGGVSRKIANVS
-191 DRRRLKSVVENLD
+191 DRRRLKTVVNTLD
-204 VSPGMAVIV
+204 VSPGMAVII

-219 RTKLEIKRDYL
+219 RTKVEIKRDYL
-230 NSIAIWENVKNL
+230 SSMNVWENVKNL

-249 FLIHEEGSLVK
+249 TLIHEEGSLVK

-274 LVEGLEAYRSCKD
+274 LVEGIDAYRSCKD

-301 QYNDE
+301 QYNDD

-345 AVDVNS
+345 AIDVNS
-351 GKATRERSIEDT
+351 GKATKERSIEDT

-386 LVVIDFI
+386 LIVIDFI
-393 DMEESKNRITIEKKL
+393 DMEETKNRNSIEKKL
-408 KDAMRKDRARI
+408 KEAMRKDRARI

-440 VVESSSELCSH
+440 VAESSSELCPH

-456 RIQSIEVSAIQI
+456 RIQSIEVSAVQI
-468 LRSIEEEGSDEKNIG
+468 LRAIEEEGSDENNLG
-483 VNIHAHSNVILH
+483 VNIHAHSTVILH
-495 ILNNKRVQL
+495 ILNNKRSQL
-504 NEIETRYDIVIQF
+504 SEIETRYNIKIDF
-517 INDNSFIPPL
+517 TNDNSLIPPL
-527 KKIETIQKPNLNKAN
+527 KKIETIQKPNI
-542 PNKPNPNKPNPNP
+542 NKPHNKPH
-555 NPNKPNPNLNPNKPN
+555 NKPINKPH
-570 PNKPNPNKPKLEI
+570 NKPHMETV
-583 AENKELSTSDED
+583 ENKELITSDDE
-595 ENQRRKKRGRRIGR
+595 ENQITKKRGRRIGR
-609 RKKKFDDQAFPEINI
+609 RRKRVEDINSSENIGNNIIESKTEDSPITSPETVKTINP
-624 KEEKEDDKS
+624 EV
-633 EDKSEDK
+633 
-640 SDFHPNQLIPN
+640 
-651 QDIKARQPRRNYK
+651 
-664 KKDNSQIK
+664 
-672 DDDLDKKSLID
+672 
-683 ENTMKQENKKNVKK
+683 T
-697 SIVSSNK
+697 K
-704 KTKLEETIEDKVNKD
+704 KTKPNKRNFKKNKVQVISNNENDEQK
-719 KVKSDGNV
+719 KSDDNTKTENIKKNIKKAVIKINKNV
-727 NLREIKTSAPIEVNK
+727 NAENNIEEPIKSSLLDNDKITALREVKTSSPIDV
-742 VDEKSD
+742 VTIDEASKS
-748 SKKPKKKGWWST
+748 KEPKKKGWWSL

>member
-1 MSKRLLIDARQ
+1 MTKRLLIDARQ
-12 IEETRVIT
+12 TEETRVIT
-20 TTNDFIDDFEY
+20 STNDKIDDFEY

-56 AAFVEY
+56 AAFIEY

-72 SEIHPDYYRIPVED
+72 SEIHPDYYRIPIED
-86 RQKLIAE
+86 RQKLIAD
-93 VSAKTDEELNINN
+93 VSAKTDEELDINQNINEE
-106 NISDENEDDVS
+106 IEEDFS

-179 GGGVSRKIANVT
+179 GGGVSRKIVNIV
-191 DRRRLKSVVENLD
+191 DRKRLKKIVDNLD
-204 VSPGMAVIV
+204 LATGMALII

-219 RTKLEIKRDYL
+219 RTKIEIKRDYS
-230 NSIAIWENVKNL
+230 NSMSTWENVKKL

-249 FLIHEEGSLVK
+249 TLIHEEGSLVK

-266 YHSDIDEV
+266 YHNDIDEV
-274 LVEGLEAYRSCKD
+274 LVEGNEAYKVCKN

-301 QYNDE
+301 EYNDV
-306 KIPLFQK
+306 KKPLFQN
-313 YKLDAQLSDIF
+313 YNLDSQLFDIF
-324 NPRVTLKSGGYLIID
+324 SPKVTLNSGGYLIID

-345 AVDVNS
+345 AIDVNS

-393 DMEESKNRITIEKKL
+393 DMEEVKNRNNVEKKL
-408 KDAMRKDRARI
+408 KEAMRKDRARI
-419 QIGEISSF
+419 QIGQISGF

-440 VVESSSELCSH
+440 VVENSSELCSH

-456 RIQSIEVSAIQI
+456 RIQSIEVSAVQI
-468 LRSIEEEGSDEKNIG
+468 LRSIEEEGADDNNIG
-483 VNIHAHSNVILH
+483 VNVYAHSSVILH
-495 ILNNKRVQL
+495 ILNKKRDQL
-504 NEIETRYDIVIQF
+504 SEIQSRYNILIEF
-517 INDNSFIPPL
+517 INDNSIIPPL
-527 KKIETIQKPNLNKAN
+527 KKLETVKKINTQNKIQTEKK
-542 PNKPNPNKPNPNP
+542 
-555 NPNKPNPNLNPNKPN
+555 
-570 PNKPNPNKPKLEI
+570 
-583 AENKELSTSDED
+583 
-595 ENQRRKKRGRRIGR
+595 ENQEGSAINDQENNNRRKRGKKIGR
-609 RKKKFDDQAFPEINI
+609 KNKKVIPNEDLSNEEETKNNNPINKNETKATEKTDQNEINKNI
-624 KEEKEDDKS
+624 KKRKNTRENNKKSNESKSKKNKSVKIKS
-633 EDKSEDK
+633 ENDNTLDVEKNNINETATTETK
-640 SDFHPNQLIPN
+640 N
-651 QDIKARQPRRNYK
+651 PR
-664 KKDNSQIK
+664 
-672 DDDLDKKSLID
+672 
-683 ENTMKQENKKNVKK
+683 
-697 SIVSSNK
+697 IVQTSS
-704 KTKLEETIEDKVNKD
+704 
-719 KVKSDGNV
+719 
-727 NLREIKTSAPIEVNK
+727 PIEVTEIDN
-742 VDEKSD
+742 D
-748 SKKPKKKGWWST
+748 SKPQKPKRKGWWSK